1 MVLQQTKKTCN
12 ARAIVRRD
20 ASPLFFA
27 SLFNLMKIHEDARRV
42 CVAREDFERAD
53 PALATA
59 RIEREVDDGD
69 DDETNGEKASSKILS
84 PLSIVSSVLFAP
96 LLSPSTFQTRACDNR
111 RRSENVRKA

>member
-1 MVLQQTKKTCN
+1 
-12 ARAIVRRD
+12 
-20 ASPLFFA
+20 
-27 SLFNLMKIHEDARRV
+27 MKIHEDARRV

-69 DDETNGEKASSKILS
+69 DDETNGETASRKILS